1 MEELKLIATFL
12 LRWYV
17 TMCGINALIF
27 WRDYSQY
34 HKIYEDLKNRK
45 FYVDKQSEII
55 CSSPLFADDMLI
67 WMYKKDRF
75 SLRKGLFLYKSGFH
89 YLNSPYSLYWLWKF
103 KKWFRDNCD
112 LSELEEKQIEI

>member
-1 MEELKLIATFL
+1 
-12 LRWYV
+12 
-17 TMCGINALIF
+17 MCGINALIF

-112 LSELEEKQIEI
+112 LSELEEKHIEI